1 MRSFE
6 LTQAELRARPG
17 IKWHRYADDVLPA
30 WIAEMDYDVAES
42 IHATMRRLV
51 AGGAYGYEDPAL
63 YPSLAEAFSA
73 YMQHRYGWHADVEQV
88 LPVADLVEALFA
100 AVGAFTDSGQ
110 RVVLQSPIYPPFI
123 NSVRE
128 MGRQVVEHPLRD
140 DHARFVL
147 DTSGLLQLIDA
158 DTRLVLLCNPHNPTG
173 RVFER
178 PELEAVAA
186 VAVERDL
193 VVVADEVHADLAYPG
208 STHIPFGSL
217 SPEVAARTVTITSAT
232 KAYNIPG
239 LRCGLMHFGSAAL
252 REKFRNRVPDRLL
265 GKVNRFGV
273 EATVAAWSNCSDWFQ
288 HVMDALLKNR
298 ERVGRFIA
306 AELPAVRY
314 YSPEAGY
321 LAWLDCREL
330 KLPRPPQQFFLE
342 HARVALSDG
351 AEFGTPGPGHVRL
364 NFAASQPILDE
375 LLQRMAEAVRTV
387 ST

>member
-17 IKWHRYADDVLPA
+17 IKCHRYSDDVLPA
-30 WIAEMDYDVAES
+30 WIAEMDFDVAES
-42 IHATMRRLV
+42 IHTTMQRIV
-51 AGGAYGYEDPAL
+51 AGGVYGYEDPTL
-63 YPSLAEAFSA
+63 YPSLAEAFA
-73 YMQHRYGWHADVEQV
+73 QYMRHRYSWQVDVERV

-100 AVGAFTDSGQ
+100 AVGAFSERGQ

-123 NSVRE
+123 NCVRE

-140 DHARFVL
+140 DRARFVL

-158 DTRLVLLCNPHNPTG
+158 DTRLLLLCNPHNPTG

-178 PELEAVAA
+178 PELEAIAA
-186 VAVERDL
+186 AAVERDL

-217 SPEVAARTVTITSAT
+217 APEVAARTVTITSAT

-239 LRCGLMHFGSAAL
+239 LRCGLIHFGSTAL
-252 REKFRNRVPDRLL
+252 REKFRTRIPDRLL

-273 EATVAAWSNCSDWFQ
+273 EATVAAWSNCRDWFQ
-288 HVMDALLKNR
+288 QVMDALQKNR
-298 ERVGRFIA
+298 QRVGAFIA
-306 AELPAVRY
+306 SELPAVRH

-330 KLPRPPQQFFLE
+330 TLPRPPQQFFLE

-351 AEFGTPGPGHVRL
+351 TEFGTPGQGHVRL
-364 NFAASQPILDE
+364 NFGTSQPILDE
-375 LLQRMAEAVRTV
+375 LLERMAEAVRAV